1 MFALVTMPSA
11 TSTFSSMSGYT
22 SGVFDEFLPYV
33 LGLVGLVVGAI
44 ILAKL
49 ASVIY
54 KAVGTALG
62 KKKGRGGRRRR
73 R

>member
-1 MFALVTMPSA
+1 MYALITMPNASSIF
-11 TSTFSSMSGYT
+11 TDMSTNSG
-22 SGVFDEFLPYV
+22 GMFLEFTPYV
-33 LGLVGLVVGAI
+33 LGFVGLIVGAI

-62 KKKGRGGRRRR
+62 KKKGGRRRR
-73 R
+73 